1 MARQNAVISF
11 SEPFVTTYRFY
22 VGTPVDKT
30 ATGSGTGTQTATGLV
45 SSLRTATGSGTGTAS
60 TTIQKSLFRVG
71 SDSAGTGSSSTS
83 RIILRSRIATGSG
96 IGSSSADGA
105 KSSLRTATGSGV
117 GGSTSAGFK
126 ILFRTASASGTS
138 DGSALGI
145 RVFTVTATGSG
156 NGTTGASVTWSKS
169 RIFRVPQTTTYSF
182 TRWMGESTSDRLFS
196 HVPPLIRA
204 ENLFKNSAGEY
215 TINNPG
221 LTDTVKIYHGAHNI
235 FLDDTEVAELTAAGY
250 GAYIT

>member
-11 SEPFVTTYRFY
+11 SEPFKTTYRFY
-22 VGTPVDKT
+22 VGTPVGKT
-30 ATGSGTGTQTATGLV
+30 ATGSGTGTQTATNLV
-45 SSLRTATGSGTGTAS
+45 SRLRTATGSGAGTAS

-71 SDSAGTGSSSTS
+71 SNSAGTGSSSTS
-83 RIILRSRIATGSG
+83 RIILRSRTATGSG
-96 IGSSSADGA
+96 IGLSSSYGA

-117 GGSTSAGFK
+117 GGSTSIGFK
-126 ILFRTASASGTS
+126 TLFRTATASGTS
-138 DGSALGI
+138 SGSAVGI

-204 ENLFKNSAGEY
+204 ENLFKTSTGEY

-221 LTDTVKIYHGAHNI
+221 YDNTAKVYHGAHDI
-235 FLDDTEVAELTAAGY
+235 FLDDTEVSELTAAGY